1 MNKYYMEPPNNI
13 QVAPMEFLQVKQKFE
28 KQAFKELLESCSQ
41 LLGTAAFKGIFTVE
55 GDLV

>member
-1 MNKYYMEPPNNI
+1 MEPPNNI